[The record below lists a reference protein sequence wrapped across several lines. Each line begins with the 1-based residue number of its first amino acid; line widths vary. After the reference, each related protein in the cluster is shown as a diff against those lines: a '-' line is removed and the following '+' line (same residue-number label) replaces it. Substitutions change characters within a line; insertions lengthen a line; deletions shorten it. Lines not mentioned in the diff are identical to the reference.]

1 MDEARVTVVSNNAEA
16 EMLCGLLRL
25 EGIKCYFRKTD
36 YGAGSTDGML
46 SSFGPTEIVVGA
58 ADLGRARELLGPAAT
73 AEDDISQ

>member
-1 MDEARVTVVSNNAEA
+1 MDVARVTVVSNDAEA

-25 EGIKCYFRKTD
+25 EGIKCYFRKTN

-58 ADLGRARELLGPAAT
+58 SDLERAHEVLDSGN
-73 AEDDISQ
+73 EGCG

>member
-1 MDEARVTVVSNNAEA
+1 MDEARVTVVSSDAEA

-25 EGIKCYFRKTD
+25 EGIECYFRKTN

-58 ADLGRARELLGPAAT
+58 SDLERARELLAASDEGY
-73 AEDDISQ
+73 AG

>member
-1 MDEARVTVVSNNAEA
+1 MDEARVTIVSNDAEA

-25 EGIKCYFRKTD
+25 EGIKCYFRKTN

-58 ADLGRARELLGPAAT
+58 SDLERAREVLDSGD
-73 AEDDISQ
+73 EGCG